1 LKPVAFVRILDCEF
15 YSYEKVLSTC
25 NDLNLVHELR
35 VGALDKDRWLILNV
49 EKVPNCL
56 NYVSLRCAETY
67 GSACQGCLD
76 FYQKNRLEQPRF
88 QDTESN
94 TVAVWTAT
102 KSC

>member
-1 LKPVAFVRILDCEF
+1 MKPVAFVRILDSEF
-15 YSYEKVLSTC
+15 YCHEKVLSTC

-56 NYVSLRCAETY
+56 NYVSWRCAETY

-76 FYQKNRLEQPRF
+76 FHQKNRLEQPRF